1 MMLKQTLHTFRI
13 NTFVKMP
20 DLPWRFEETFSK
32 LTLLMEEGQVFV
44 QMLTIIFCDNRNK
57 AVELLKNIDTIFRDF
72 QKITKP

>member
-1 MMLKQTLHTFRI
+1 
-13 NTFVKMP
+13 MP

-32 LTLLMEEGQVFV
+32 LTLWMEEGQVFV

-72 QKITKP
+72 Q